1 MTKNSPYQRTARATL
16 RRLATTVLSAG
27 LPLAAAGVLATVSG
41 CAAAPTAE
49 TKTLARNYAFWPNPP
64 AEPKVQF
71 VRSYQRASDL
81 KTEKAGGF
89 GELLYGKE
97 TSPADLPI
105 SKPYGVAVWDGRIYV
120 TDLRGAGI
128 VVLDLKKKE
137 TRVMGATGAESIKR
151 AADVFVATDGTKYVA
166 DMGANAVKVFDA
178 NEKFVKSY
186 TSADLNPVAVAVRGS
201 EMYVCDA
208 KAQRVKVLDVSSGRL
223 LRTIGEPG
231 GEDGQFVF
239 PIDVAID
246 PQGNVVVAD
255 TMKAR
260 VQKFTANGELLMA
273 FGRPGNRPGD
283 FVRPKHIGA
292 GADGSIFV
300 VDASFNNVQVFDEGG
315 QVMGYFGG
323 AGGHPGNMNLP
334 AGLAVVETGIES
346 LAGNVHPDFQVER
359 LAVVTNQFGPN
370 KVSVYAVGHV
380 KPGRSVGGIN
390 ASRIEIKEGDPEEE
404 PNPVKPLDGPGT
416 QPATP

>member
-1 MTKNSPYQRTARATL
+1 VKTNSAKRIAARMS
-16 RRLATTVLSAG
+16 LAVSLALG
-27 LPLAAAGVLATVSG
+27 LFSG
-41 CAAAPTAE
+41 CASAPTAD
-49 TKTLARNYAFWPNPP
+49 TRTVSRNYAFWPNPP
-64 AEPKVQF
+64 AEPRVQF
-71 VRSYQRASDL
+71 LTSYQRASDL
-81 KTEKAGGF
+81 KTEKASGF
-89 GELLYGKE
+89 SELLYGKE

-105 SKPYGVAVWDGRIYV
+105 SKPYGVAVWDARIYV

-128 VVLDLKKKE
+128 VVLDLKKKQ
-137 TRVMGATGAESIKR
+137 TRVMGATGADAVKR
-151 AADVFVATDGTKYVA
+151 AADVFIGPDGTKYVA

-186 TSADLNPVAVAVRGS
+186 GSADLNPVAVAVRGN

-208 KAQRVKVLDVSSGRL
+208 KAQKVKVLDTASGL
-223 LRTIGEPG
+223 VLRTIGEPG

-246 PQGNVVVAD
+246 PQGNVIVAD

-260 VQKFTANGELLMA
+260 VQKFTPAGELLLA

-283 FVRPKHIGA
+283 FVRPKHIGT

-300 VDASFNNVQVFDEGG
+300 VDASFNNVQVFDEAG
-315 QVMGYFGG
+315 QVMGFFGG

-334 AGLAVVETGIES
+334 AGLAIVEAGIES
-346 LAGNVHPDFQVER
+346 LASSVHPDFQVER

-380 KPGRSVGGIN
+380 MPGRSVGGIN
-390 ASRIEIKEGDPEEE
+390 ASRIEIKEGDGE
-404 PNPVKPLDGPGT
+404 PNPVKPLEA
-416 QPATP
+416 PATRPAAP